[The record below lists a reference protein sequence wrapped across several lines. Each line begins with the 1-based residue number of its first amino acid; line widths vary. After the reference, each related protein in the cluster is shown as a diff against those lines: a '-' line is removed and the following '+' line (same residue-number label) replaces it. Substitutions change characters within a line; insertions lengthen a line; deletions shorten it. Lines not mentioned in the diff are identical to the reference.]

1 MDQSMKVVCLF
12 NDGVVYHYNR
22 GVPDMN
28 QSMLIIYSLSVLIW
42 QFLGLI
48 SIRRSVVHKEQL
60 HQDHLT
66 ANERAHL

>member
-1 MDQSMKVVCLF
+1 
-12 NDGVVYHYNR
+12 
-22 GVPDMN
+22 MN

-60 HQDHLT
+60 HQDPLT

>member
-12 NDGVVYHYNR
+12 NDGGVYHYNR
-22 GVPDMN
+22 EVPGMN

-48 SIRRSVVHKEQL
+48 SIRRSVVHKE
-60 HQDHLT
+60 
-66 ANERAHL
+66 